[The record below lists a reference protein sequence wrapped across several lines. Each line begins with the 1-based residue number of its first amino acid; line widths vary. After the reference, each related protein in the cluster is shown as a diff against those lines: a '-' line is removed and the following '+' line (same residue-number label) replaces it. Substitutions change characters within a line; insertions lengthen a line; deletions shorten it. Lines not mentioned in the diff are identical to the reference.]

1 MAATPSPSSRT
12 HASSHGRANR
22 PTLMASAMKRKD
34 SFIQLFIMTGI
45 FMLSCR
51 SLGQKYRIND
61 LSQDNAELRQERDAL
76 AHRMAHLKTAL
87 RREAALDG
95 SGTLASH
102 ITRLFGESQ

>member
-1 MAATPSPSSRT
+1 
-12 HASSHGRANR
+12 
-22 PTLMASAMKRKD
+22 MASALKRKD

-51 SLGQKYRIND
+51 SLGQKYRIHD
-61 LSQDNAELRQERDAL
+61 LSQDNAELRQERDSL
-76 AHRMAHLKTAL
+76 AHRMAHLKATL

-102 ITRLFGESQ
+102 LNRLFGES

>member
-1 MAATPSPSSRT
+1 MA
-12 HASSHGRANR
+12 ANR
-22 PTLMASAMKRKD
+22 PGLIANALKRKD

-76 AHRMAHLKTAL
+76 ANRMAHLKDAL
-87 RREAALDG
+87 RREAALDQ
-95 SGTLASH
+95 SGALASQLS
-102 ITRLFGESQ
+102 RLFGET